1 MRKNLLRERAAM
13 TLEVE
18 RKGDL
23 LVVSPHGRLGEVESQ
38 QLEREIVGLIDQ
50 GARKMVFNFADVPFI
65 TSTCLGVLMLAH
77 KRVRPDGGFIR
88 IAATQPLVRQ
98 ILEITKLTRL
108 FGLYDGVAEAVK
120 GKTG

>member
-1 MRKNLLRERAAM
+1 M

-18 RKGDL
+18 RKGDV
-23 LVVSPHGRLGEVESQ
+23 LVVSPHGRLGEMESQ
-38 QLEREIVGLIDQ
+38 QLERELVGLIDQ

-88 IAATQPLVRQ
+88 IAASQPLVRQ

-108 FGLYDGVAEAVK
+108 FGLYDGVDEAVR
-120 GKTG
+120 GPSS

>member
-1 MRKNLLRERAAM
+1 MRRNLLRERAAM

-50 GARKMVFNFADVPFI
+50 GARKIIMNFADVPFI

-98 ILEITKLTRL
+98 ILEITKLSRL
-108 FGLYDGVAEAVK
+108 FGLYDGVAEAAK